1 MSSRE
6 NNMKQFKGRVRS
18 SSFNHSVI
26 RRQQS
31 DLEFLPTRRPSFDSH
46 RYEQKR
52 PVQPKG
58 SHSNF
63 LAVSRKHNT
72 GASSIEDSGSEEE
85 EEEVEAR
92 ISIKTNL
99 EPLIVGKDLYID
111 IDGYILRD
119 YYLDSPIS
127 PVKSIRTTK
136 KGVFG
141 MLSSKNSSAT
151 TTSSSQLY
159 DDGSNPIYPP
169 PQKPS
174 GQRDQYGFLKSSQWI
189 TDDEFNG
196 FENYYAPIMK
206 RRLLKWRQL
215 LSENNDQWPQRSGK
229 SIPPEL
235 RGQAWLHYSGAK
247 ARMDANKGLY
257 LDLVQ
262 RAEHLGTKNENLDI
276 IERDLHR
283 TYPENIQFRPYANE
297 DVNTPPATPE
307 EKMNIPIIKSL
318 RRLLLAFSIYSP
330 SIGYCQSLNYIA
342 GMLLLFMSEEEAFW
356 TFVMTITV
364 ILPPNVYDVTM
375 EGANIDQNVLM
386 ILISER
392 YPHLWNRISGGKTF
406 WECEEDGTG
415 MPTCSLVTS
424 HWFLTLYINILPIE
438 SVLRVW
444 DCLFYD
450 GQKVLFRIALGIF
463 KLNESEI
470 LAVNDPLEVF
480 QVIQNMPKRMVDCH
494 KLIDGTYLQ
503 FASTTHV
510 SDEEIADR
518 RELFKRRRDERRRNV
533 PVQKG
538 GKLLKRSTVRGAI
551 IHRAKEA
558 RYYVERAKS
567 VRK

>member
-6 NNMKQFKGRVRS
+6 SNMNQFKGRVRS

-31 DLEFLPTRRPSFDSH
+31 DLQFPTRRPSFDSH

-72 GASSIEDSGSEEE
+72 GASSIDDSGSEEE
-85 EEEVEAR
+85 EEQQS

-99 EPLIVGKDLYID
+99 EPLIV
-111 IDGYILRD
+111 
-119 YYLDSPIS
+119 DSPIS

-141 MLSSKNSSAT
+141 MLSSKNSSTT

-229 SIPPEL
+229 IKRYIRKGIPPEL

-262 RAEHLGTKNENLDI
+262 RAEDLGSKNENLDI

-283 TYPENIQFRPYANE
+283 TFPENIQFRPYANE
-297 DVNTPPATPE
+297 GSNTPPATPE

-392 YPHLWNRISGGKTF
+392 YPQLWNRISGGKTF

-424 HWFLTLYINILPIE
+424 HWFLTLYINILPTE

-503 FASTTHV
+503 FASTTRV

-518 RELFKRRRDERRRNV
+518 RELFKRRRDERRRNI

-558 RYYVERAKS
+558 RYYVERAKT

>member
-6 NNMKQFKGRVRS
+6 SNMNQFKGRVRS

-31 DLEFLPTRRPSFDSH
+31 DLQFPTRRPSFDSH

-72 GASSIEDSGSEEE
+72 GASSIDDSGSEEE
-85 EEEVEAR
+85 EEQQS

-99 EPLIVGKDLYID
+99 EPLIV
-111 IDGYILRD
+111 
-119 YYLDSPIS
+119 DSPIS

-141 MLSSKNSSAT
+141 MLSSKNSSTT

-229 SIPPEL
+229 IKRYIRKGIPPEL

-262 RAEHLGTKNENLDI
+262 RAEDLGSKNENLDI
-276 IERDLHR
+276 IERGKFRLLLLF
-283 TYPENIQFRPYANE
+283 FRPYANE
-297 DVNTPPATPE
+297 GSNTPPATPE

-392 YPHLWNRISGGKTF
+392 YPQLWNRISGGKTF

-424 HWFLTLYINILPIE
+424 HWFLTLYINILPTE

-503 FASTTHV
+503 FASTTRV

-518 RELFKRRRDERRRNV
+518 RELFKRRRDERRRNI

-538 GKLLKRSTVRGAI
+538 GKLLKRSTVRAQ
-551 IHRAKEA
+551 
-558 RYYVERAKS
+558 AKS
-567 VRK
+567 FIKEHGFPIIIKAAMGGGGRGMRVV